1 MSDQVRSW
9 KAYRSFLWSLIVGA
23 LAGLAIAGLAYT
35 GFIGEMEPRY
45 AILLGV
51 GSGVGLTLFLTYLL
65 DRVSLG
71 VGSFR
76 QAVKGKGRQGSTK
89 KKAR

>member
-9 KAYRSFLWSLIVGA
+9 KTFRSFLWALIVGA

-35 GFIGEMEPRY
+35 GWIGDLEPRY

-51 GSGVGLTLFLTYLL
+51 GSGVALTLFLAYML
-65 DRVSLG
+65 DRISLA

-76 QAVKGKGRQGSTK
+76 QAVKGKGRQRNTK
-89 KKAR
+89 KK

>member
-9 KAYRSFLWSLIVGA
+9 KAHRSLLWALMVGA
-23 LAGLAIAGLAYT
+23 LTGLAIAGLAYT
-35 GFIGEMEPRY
+35 GWIGDMEPRY

-51 GSGVGLTLFLTYLL
+51 GSGVGLTLFLAYLL
-65 DRVSLG
+65 DRISLA

-76 QAVKGKGRQGSTK
+76 QAVKGEASTAKNK
-89 KKAR
+89 KK

>member
-9 KAYRSFLWSLIVGA
+9 KAFRSFMWALIVGA
-23 LAGLAIAGLAYT
+23 LAGLAIAGLAYS
-35 GFIGEMEPRY
+35 GWIGDMEPRY

-51 GSGVGLTLFLTYLL
+51 GSGVGITAFLAYML
-65 DRVSLG
+65 DRISLA

-76 QAVKGKGRQGSTK
+76 QAVKGKGRPSTPK
-89 KKAR
+89 KK

>member
-9 KAYRSFLWSLIVGA
+9 KAFRSFMWALIVGA
-23 LAGLAIAGLAYT
+23 LAGLAIAGLAYS
-35 GFIGEMEPRY
+35 GWIGDLGPQY

-51 GSGVGLTLFLTYLL
+51 GTGVGLTLFLAYLL
-65 DRVSLG
+65 DRVSLA

-76 QAVKGKGRQGSTK
+76 QAVKGKGRRANTK
-89 KKAR
+89 KTK

>member
-9 KAYRSFLWSLIVGA
+9 KAFRSFLWALIVGL

-35 GFIGEMEPRY
+35 GWIGDLEPRY

-51 GSGVGLTLFLTYLL
+51 GVGVALTLFLAYLL
-65 DRVSLG
+65 DRISLA

-76 QAVKGKGRQGSTK
+76 QAVKGEGRSG
-89 KKAR
+89 KARK